1 VEGLVVTNR
10 WYRLLMN
17 WSSHKQSTRSRKMDN
32 AEREKKEQLVNHLI
46 NKREKIERD
55 TVGRPAPDY
64 RKTYNYMSDEIAKL
78 KMELFQVEY
87 KDFEHNLNHVLGIGR
102 TSK

>member
-1 VEGLVVTNR
+1 MEGLVVTNR
-10 WYRLLMN
+10 WYRSLMN

-32 AEREKKEQLVNHLI
+32 AEREKKEQLVTHLI

>member
-1 VEGLVVTNR
+1 
-10 WYRLLMN
+10 
-17 WSSHKQSTRSRKMDN
+17 MDN

-46 NKREKIERD
+46 NKRERIERD
-55 TVGRPAPDY
+55 TVGRPAPDC
-64 RKTYNYMSDEIAKL
+64 RKTYNYMSEEIAKL
-78 KMELFQVEY
+78 KMELFQIDY

>member
-1 VEGLVVTNR
+1 
-10 WYRLLMN
+10 
-17 WSSHKQSTRSRKMDN
+17 MDN

-87 KDFEHNLNHVLGIGR
+87 KVFEHNLNNVLRIGR